1 MISTE
6 RFYIDGI
13 SSDTLDIYVD
23 TLSVPSMSRQRF
35 TSYQNGGD
43 EDGTSSD
50 DTYQDINYTI
60 TAYVFKGSYDDS
72 AIHKFIVGA
81 KTLQISRLEGF
92 YFKVR
97 QAYIDTDTEY
107 DGNRIRYT
115 FSFVLAPF
123 RYINDNSLIEV
134 SDGGMVANEG
144 TRYSKPNYFLTAINS
159 GDVWLMVNGQ
169 QLKIEGCTA
178 GEVISVYSEKYVAVS
193 NNKTINQRTFGIFP
207 FFGVGNNEIHLDNCT
222 CKVQVNARCY

>member
-1 MISTE
+1 MDNFFINGVSAE
-6 RFYIDGI
+6 SVG
-13 SSDTLDIYVD
+13 LHVD
-23 TLSVPSMSRQRF
+23 TVPIPPMAKQRY
-35 TSYQNGGD
+35 TTWQNGGD

-50 DTYQDINYTI
+50 DTYQDVNYPI

-72 AIHKFIVGA
+72 EIHKFIVGA
-81 KTLQISRLEGF
+81 KILQISRLDGF

-115 FSFVLAPF
+115 FNFVLAPF

-134 SDGGMVANEG
+134 SDGGMVANDG

-159 GDVWLMVNGQ
+159 GDVKLIVNGEEF
-169 QLKIEGCTA
+169 KITGCSEGEA
-178 GEVISVYSEKYVAVS
+178 ISVYSEKYIAVS
-193 NNKTINQRTFGIFP
+193 GNKSINQRTYGYFP
-207 FFGVGNNEIHLDNCT
+207 FLGVGNNQIYFENCT
-222 CKVQVNARCY
+222 CKLQTNARCY